1 VSDDR
6 LTKLTGTLYV
16 HCVADR
22 RARLRY
28 LVRKSGRNQRF
39 GMVRE

>member
-1 VSDDR
+1 M
-6 LTKLTGTLYV
+6 TKLTGTLYV
-16 HCVADR
+16 HCVADW

-28 LVRKSGRNQRF
+28 LVCNQRF